1 MTYREI
7 LNSSIRM
14 VGESDENGNSS
25 DYEERA
31 SYLLATFCTECAALD
46 KKYRIANEMS
56 ASNFSA
62 KAYVELEDSFPLCDV
77 FSPAATYYLAAMLV
91 LEENEDMSEAL
102 FARYSDALAAL
113 TPVSTPTPSSTP
125 ATCKPIV
132 NRYPF
137 LMD

>member
-14 VGESDENGNSS
+14 VGESDENGNAS

-31 SYLLATFCTECAALD
+31 SYLLATFYTECAPLD
-46 KKYRIANEMS
+46 KKYRLANGMS
-56 ASNFSA
+56 TVS
-62 KAYVELEDSFPLCDV
+62 YVATTCVDLENVFPLCDA

-113 TPVSTPTPSSTP
+113 TAAS
-125 ATCKPIV
+125 CKPIV

-137 LMD
+137 F